1 MSSQTFN
8 TIEEISARLDSTI
21 NFTLIRFVHQYFS
34 TFLNEYEIIFSCFI
48 AIVLLDVILKLFPDK
63 TFVVIHEV
71 VSAIGSAV
79 LSQSIV
85 NIATRKGELI
95 ATDNTTNMFFIEK
108 FVVATSILILV
119 TVLPPK
125 FLQISYVSRCITLL
139 LYMYTD
145 AMQHILS
152 NMAFGYSVVYVCVLS
167 YVMLHTYHDWLVQ
180 HKTMQYLTKA
190 FSMLTVNVLIVSI
203 TATDIG
209 SVSNYSMKIQAI
221 LLTLALFI
229 IDALAQIV
237 PSFVDS
243 RNYAIWKSAQK
254 MYVLYMTIGIDLN
267 VTIALAVIVLSTKS
281 IWNRG
286 SSTLFELILL
296 VVINVAL
303 DSITDYFSSTNSPD
317 KSVMLFM
324 YVQIIHYVRKIVTA
338 IAT

>member
-48 AIVLLDVILKLFPDK
+48 AIVFLDVILKLFPDK

-145 AMQHILS
+145 AMQGIVANIDLDS
-152 NMAFGYSVVYVCVLS
+152 IIIYVCVFL
-167 YVMLHTYHDWLVQ
+167 YILLHRYQDWLARNQ
-180 HKTMQYLTKA
+180 TLQYLTRA
-190 FSMLTVNVLIVSI
+190 MTMLTVNVLQTSIV
-203 TATDIG
+203 TTDVKLG
-209 SVSNYSMKIQAI
+209 VTVSMSVQAI
-221 LLTLALFI
+221 LLCLALFF
-229 IDALAQIV
+229 IDALAQIA
-237 PSFVDS
+237 PTFSDS
-243 RNYAIWKSAQK
+243 RNYAMWKGAQQLHA
-254 MYVLYMTIGIDLN
+254 LYDTLGIDFN
-267 VTIALAVIVLSTKS
+267 VTVAISLIALWTRRLWTQSNSTIVELSM
-281 IWNRG
+281 
-286 SSTLFELILL
+286 L
-296 VVINVAL
+296 VLINVAL
-303 DSITDYFSSTNSPD
+303 SILSSYISNTFTPD
-317 KSVMLFM
+317 KSVILFM
-324 YVQIIHYVRKIVTA
+324 YVEIIHIFQQVLTVVM
-338 IAT
+338 